1 MTSSTRRPFRFG
13 IQLGLAGSGAEWHAA
28 AARTE
33 AAGYD
38 ILLIPDHFGSQ
49 LSPFPALAAAAA
61 ATTTLRVGTLVAC
74 NDFRHPLVLAKDA
87 ATVDLLSDG
96 RFELGIGAGWHMSD
110 YAETG
115 IRFDEPGVRVARL
128 KESIEL
134 VRRAWSGDTFSFDG
148 THYTAREYCGGPL
161 PVQRPGPPL
170 LIGSGAPKLLN
181 FAARTADIVQ
191 FAPRPVR
198 DGSGL
203 IWSNI
208 AADEVARKAEWVRM
222 AAPERLDSLEISCN
236 VIEVEITDDVE
247 GAVARLAGRLNCEP
261 DVLRDSPH
269 VWIGPVDAIVDRLR
283 RWRERLGISYYAILG
298 DLELLEAGAP
308 IVAALAGT

>member
-1 MTSSTRRPFRFG
+1 MTRATSRPFRFG
-13 IQLGLAGSGAEWHAA
+13 IQLGLADSGTEWRAA
-28 AARTE
+28 ATRAE

-38 ILLIPDHFGSQ
+38 ILLIPDHFGQQ
-49 LSPFPALAAAAA
+49 LSPFPALAAAAE
-61 ATTTLRVGTLVAC
+61 ATTTIRVGTLVAC
-74 NDFRHPLVLAKDA
+74 NDFRHPLMLAKEA

-96 RFELGIGAGWHMSD
+96 RFELGIGAGWAIDD

-115 IRFDEPGVRVARL
+115 IPFDGPGVRVARL
-128 KESIEL
+128 QESIEL
-134 VRRAWSGDTFSFDG
+134 VRRAWTGEAFSFDG
-148 THYTAREYCGGPL
+148 AHYTAREYCGGPL

-170 LIGSGAPKLLN
+170 LIGSGAPKLLAY
-181 FAARTADIVQ
+181 AARTADIVQ

-203 IWSNI
+203 IWGNI
-208 AADEVARKAEWVRM
+208 AADEVARKVEWVRA

-236 VIEVEITDDVE
+236 VVDVEITDDAE
-247 GAVARLAGRLNCEP
+247 GGVARLAGQLGCEP
-261 DVLRDSPH
+261 EALRDSPH
-269 VWIGPVDAIVDRLR
+269 VWIGAVDAIVDRLR
-283 RWRERLGISYYAILG
+283 GWRERLGISYYAILG